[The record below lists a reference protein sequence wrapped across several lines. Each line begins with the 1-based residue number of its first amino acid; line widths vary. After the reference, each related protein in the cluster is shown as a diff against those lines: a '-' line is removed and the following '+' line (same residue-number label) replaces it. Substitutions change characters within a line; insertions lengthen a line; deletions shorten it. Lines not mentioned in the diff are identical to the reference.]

1 MNVAV
6 LMSLRFKDYT
16 SMPMT
21 VRAIIIFTMRV
32 NVLKRRL
39 MSVPDKRNR
48 TADTPGIDPLA
59 GRAGHIPVS
68 RTSETVC
75 LQMFSISCSFMSLNF

>member
-1 MNVAV
+1 MAGHAAGMTGAGGVNVAV
-6 LMSLRFKDYT
+6 LMSLCFKDYT

-48 TADTPGIDPLA
+48 TIRYMGMIPL
-59 GRAGHIPVS
+59 
-68 RTSETVC
+68 
-75 LQMFSISCSFMSLNF
+75 L

>member
-1 MNVAV
+1 MAGHAAGITGAGGVNVAV

-32 NVLKRRL
+32 NVRERRL
-39 MSVPDKRNR
+39 MSFPDKRNR
-48 TADTPGIDPLA
+48 TGRYTGMIPL
-59 GRAGHIPVS
+59 
-68 RTSETVC
+68 
-75 LQMFSISCSFMSLNF
+75 L

>member
-1 MNVAV
+1 MAGHAAGITGAGGVNVAV

-39 MSVPDKRNR
+39 MSVPDKKEQDGQIHGN
-48 TADTPGIDPLA
+48 DPLA
-59 GRAGHIPVS
+59 VEQAYS
-68 RTSETVC
+68 RK
-75 LQMFSISCSFMSLNF
+75 QNQ

>member
-1 MNVAV
+1 MAGHAAGMTGADGVNVAV

-32 NVLKRRL
+32 NVLL
-39 MSVPDKRNR
+39 LS
-48 TADTPGIDPLA
+48 
-59 GRAGHIPVS
+59 
-68 RTSETVC
+68 
-75 LQMFSISCSFMSLNF
+75 

>member
-1 MNVAV
+1 MTGADGVNVAV

-48 TADTPGIDPLA
+48 TQIHGNDPLA
-59 GRAGHIPVS
+59 VEQAYS
-68 RTSETVC
+68 RK
-75 LQMFSISCSFMSLNF
+75 QNQ